1 MACAAL
7 CAALAGAAAGCGD
20 PDAGTNGV
28 GKLSARQIEQKAR
41 TAVDA
46 ATAVRVSG
54 ALVTSGQTYMLDMR
68 LTKNGATG
76 SVASHKT
83 TFTLLRVADALYLKG
98 SDAFWHQA
106 ADGTSPTP
114 AASAGGGGGAAGGG
128 EVADKLGGKYVKVP
142 ADDPAYK
149 RLRGFTDMQA
159 LLDGLLALGG
169 TPAKG
174 DRKTLDGVRTIE
186 VTGGDDAKGGT
197 LNVSLEGKPYPL
209 RLVRGGGA
217 GTVTLKDWGKA
228 VALKPPSK
236 DQLVDYGSKIP
247 RT

>member
-1 MACAAL
+1 MSVTLPHRRSSRLVACAAL
-7 CAALAGAAAGCGD
+7 CAALAGAVAGCGD

-28 GKLSARQIEQKAR
+28 GKLSARGIERKAR
-41 TAVDA
+41 TAVDG

-54 ALVTSGQTYMLDMR
+54 KLVTSGQTYTLDMR
-68 LTKNGATG
+68 LTENGATG

-83 TFTLLRVADALYLKG
+83 TFTLLRVGDALYLKG

-106 ADGTSPTP
+106 ADGTSP
-114 AASAGGGGGAAGGG
+114 A
-128 EVADKLGGKYVKVP
+128 VADKLGGKYVKVP
-142 ADDPAYK
+142 ADDPSYK
-149 RLRGFTDMQA
+149 RLRGFTDMRA

-174 DRKTLDGVRTIE
+174 DRKTLDGVKTIE
-186 VTGGDDAKGGT
+186 VTGGDDGKGGT
-197 LNVSLEGKPYPL
+197 LDVSLRGKPYPL
-209 RLVRGGGA
+209 RLVRAGGA

-247 RT
+247 HT